1 MKYLLILYICS
12 MNTNDCPSSTISG
25 YQYKSHY
32 DCVLSGYKL
41 AHNTFLNLKELEEFE
56 KSYIEDKKI
65 VVKFECKALQLEDT

>member
-1 MKYLLILYICS
+1 

-25 YQYKSHY
+25 YQYNNHY

-65 VVKFECKALQLEDT
+65 VVKFECKALQVEDT

>member
-25 YQYKSHY
+25 YQYNNHY

-41 AHNTFLNLKELEEFE
+41 AHNSFLNLKELEEFE

-65 VVKFECKALQLEDT
+65 VVKFECKALQVEDT

>member
-25 YQYKSHY
+25 YQYNNHY

-41 AHNTFLNLKELEEFE
+41 AHNTFINLKELEELE
-56 KSYIEDKKI
+56 KAYIEEKKI
-65 VVKFECKALQLEDT
+65 VVKFECKALQVEDT

>member
-25 YQYKSHY
+25 YQYNNHY

-41 AHNTFLNLKELEEFE
+41 AHNSFLNLKELEEFE
-56 KSYIEDKKI
+56 KSYIEEKKI
-65 VVKFECKALQLEDT
+65 VVKFECKALQVEDT

>member
-1 MKYLLILYICS
+1 MNYLLILYICS

-25 YQYKSHY
+25 YQYNNHY

-41 AHNTFLNLKELEEFE
+41 AHNSFLNLKELEEFE

-65 VVKFECKALQLEDT
+65 VVKFECKALQVEDT

>member
-1 MKYLLILYICS
+1 

-25 YQYKSHY
+25 YQYNNHY

-41 AHNTFLNLKELEEFE
+41 AHNSFLNLKELEEFE

-65 VVKFECKALQLEDT
+65 VVKFECKALQVEDT

>member
-1 MKYLLILYICS
+1 

-25 YQYKSHY
+25 YQYNNNY

-41 AHNTFLNLKELEEFE
+41 AHNSFLNLKELEEFE

-65 VVKFECKALQLEDT
+65 VVKFECKALQVEDT